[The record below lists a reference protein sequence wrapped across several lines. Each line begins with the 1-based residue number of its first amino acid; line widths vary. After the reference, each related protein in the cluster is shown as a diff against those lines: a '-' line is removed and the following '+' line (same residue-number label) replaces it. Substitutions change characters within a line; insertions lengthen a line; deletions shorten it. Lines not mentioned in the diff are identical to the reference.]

1 MMLTGLNL
9 FELMGLSVES
19 GLDLRQQLAVT
30 TLTDNEAAAFL
41 QGLLSLSLSDLMSVG
56 AIEDLVLTDYVNALA
71 PPDPAWHFDPVQPAG
86 SLADGEP
93 SPTDHVAPPSG
104 PGHDTFMPPPPPA
117 LFTIGNDT
125 IVFDAVAAGA
135 FAGSAHD
142 ALAGN
147 DNVVLPSTAVE
158 AAEARYDVSQGFAGG
173 AGNDTIV
180 AGGLSD
186 AIDGGDGTDTVS
198 YAGSDGVVV
207 LLQNTD
213 AHGPHANEPAGG
225 TGGLAQGDSYAG
237 IEAVIGSEFAD
248 YVFGG
253 AGGTTAYLL
262 GGNDEYD
269 NPETQPAVDHVDGG
283 AGNDSIWGG
292 DGADMLIGGEGN
304 DRLNGERD
312 ADTLDGGNG
321 MDAVNGQDGNDLL
334 DGGSGLDS
342 LSGGNGNDILIWRGA
357 DAQFFGGTGT
367 DTLRVAAGDL
377 ALGSLAGI
385 ASGIERM
392 DLTSDP
398 APNAVT
404 LAAADVVSLS
414 DTDTLTISGAVG
426 DSVNAGSG
434 WTDGGSDGAGNHVFT
449 KLVGATPATL
459 VINEDVTVN
468 LDITV

>member
-1 MMLTGLNL
+1 
-9 FELMGLSVES
+9 V
-19 GLDLRQQLAVT
+19 
-30 TLTDNEAAAFL
+30 
-41 QGLLSLSLSDLMSVG
+41 SLSDLMSVG
-56 AIEDLVLTDYVNALA
+56 ALDDLVLTNHANGLA
-71 PPDPAWHFDPVQPAG
+71 APDPAWHFDPIQPAG
-86 SLADGEP
+86 ALAGGGP

-117 LFTIGNDT
+117 LFTIGSDT
-125 IVFDAVAAGA
+125 IVFDAVAPGA
-135 FAGSAHD
+135 FAGNVHD
-142 ALAGN
+142 ALAGD
-147 DNVVLPSTAVE
+147 DNVVLPSTAAE
-158 AAEARYDVSQGFAGG
+158 AAEAGYDVNQGFAGG

-180 AGGLSD
+180 AGGPAD

-198 YAGSDGVVV
+198 YAGSGGVIV

-225 TGGLAQGDSYAG
+225 TGGLAQGDSYVG

-269 NPETQPAVDHVDGG
+269 NPETQAAADHVDGG

-304 DRLNGERD
+304 DRLSGERG

-321 MDAVNGQDGNDLL
+321 VDAVNGQDGDDLL

-342 LSGGNGNDILIWRGA
+342 LSGGNGDDILIWRGA
-357 DAQFFGGTGT
+357 DAQFNGGAGL
-367 DTLRVAAGDL
+367 DTLRIAGGDL

-385 ASGIERM
+385 ASGIEQI
-392 DLTSDP
+392 DLSADP
-398 APNAVT
+398 ASNDLT
-404 LAAADVVSLS
+404 LAAADVISLS

-434 WTDGGSDGAGNHVFT
+434 WTDAGSDGAGNHVFT
-449 KLVGATPATL
+449 KLVGAALATL

-468 LDITV
+468 ADITV